1 MSIGQKDIK
10 LLWGRSGNR
19 CAICKIELT
28 QNALSSNNTFTLGEQ
43 AHIVGEKEDAARGK
57 SQLDQKQRDSY
68 HNLILLCPN
77 DHTTIDRNESD
88 WSIEKLHQIKSEH
101 ELWVTETL
109 SETIDHVK
117 LAQNTILAGIVD
129 NAVTLCR
136 LDDWQNWTSYALSS
150 DPQWSKDSPK
160 NIYKFRKKVIAA
172 IWPKGFDEFRRATIT
187 LSILL
192 HKAVET
198 FMEHSD
204 LRGDTYFPY
213 KFYKRINPNPN
224 YDKDWQRY
232 DNWLD
237 RCYSTMYEATK
248 ATNWF
253 ADVVR
258 AYVNPMFFVEQGKF
272 IIEQGPFMD
281 LSWRTELLEFT
292 EEEKSEYPE
301 KIFKTEDN
309 DFIR

>member
-28 QNALSSNNTFTLGEQ
+28 QNALSSNATFTLGEQ

-88 WSIEKLHQIKSEH
+88 WSIENLHQIKSEH

-117 LAQNTILAGIVD
+117 LAQNTILASIVD
-129 NAVTLCR
+129 NAVTLCG
-136 LDDWQNWTSYALSS
+136 LENWHGWSSYALGS
-150 DPQWSKDSPK
+150 DPQWSKESPK
-160 NIYKFRKKVIAA
+160 NIYKFRQKVIAT
-172 IWPKGFDEFRRATIT
+172 IWPKDFDEFKKATIT

-192 HKAVET
+192 NQAVET
-198 FMEHSD
+198 FMEYSD

-213 KFYKRINPNPN
+213 KFYKRIDPNPN
-224 YDKDWQRY
+224 YDKDLKRY
-232 DNWLD
+232 NQWLD

-248 ATNWF
+248 AANWF

-281 LSWRTELLEFT
+281 LSWRTELLKFT

-309 DFIR
+309 DFTR